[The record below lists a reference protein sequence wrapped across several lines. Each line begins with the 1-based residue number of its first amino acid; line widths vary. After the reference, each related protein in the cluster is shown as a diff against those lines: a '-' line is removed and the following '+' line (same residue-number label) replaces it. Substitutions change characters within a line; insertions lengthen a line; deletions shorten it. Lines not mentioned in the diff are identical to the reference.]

1 MQDSMSKFR
10 ENYENARIYVIDR
23 NIRNVSQNAGTKS
36 EYIYIYINMP
46 NSMSNRMP
54 RKGQNRSCTTNREKG
69 KITWQGSNIHN

>member
-36 EYIYIYINMP
+36 EYIYIY
-46 NSMSNRMP
+46 
-54 RKGQNRSCTTNREKG
+54 KYAK
-69 KITWQGSNIHN
+69 